1 MLQPKAAPQ
10 PREREMAETT
20 VAEPSV
26 SIVVPVKNEAGNI
39 GPLFDEIAAAM
50 ADRTFEV
57 VVVDDASR
65 DETGVELTAMQ
76 ADRPRLRH
84 LKHVVSCGQSAAL
97 RTGVFYARANL
108 IVTIDGDGQNDPK
121 YLPTLLSAL
130 AKGGPR
136 DGLAAGQ
143 RIDRQATGFKKLQSR
158 VANEVRMMVLD
169 DDTRDTGC
177 RLQAL
182 RRDIYLA
189 LPYFDGMH
197 RFLPALVQR
206 DGYDVVHVDV
216 VDRPRQHGTS
226 NYGMWDRLL
235 VSLLDLAGVWWL
247 TKRRRHIP
255 AVSEVKP
262 DAR

>member
-1 MLQPKAAPQ
+1 
-10 PREREMAETT
+10 MAETT

-39 GPLFDEIAAAM
+39 GPLIDEIAAAM

-57 VVVDDASR
+57 VVVDDGSR
-65 DETGVELTAMQ
+65 DETDAELTAMQ
-76 ADRPRLRH
+76 ADRPWLRH

-97 RTGVFYARANL
+97 RTGVAYARAKL

-121 YLPTLLSAL
+121 YLATLLAAL
-130 AKGGPR
+130 AQGGPR
-136 DGLAAGQ
+136 VGLAAGQ
-143 RIDRQATGFKKLQSR
+143 RVDRQATGFKKLQSR

-177 RLQAL
+177 GLKAL

-235 VSLLDLAGVWWL
+235 ASLLDLAGVWWL
-247 TKRRRHIP
+247 TNRRKHIP

>member
-1 MLQPKAAPQ
+1 
-10 PREREMAETT
+10 MAETT
-20 VAEPSV
+20 VTEPSV

-39 GPLFDEIAAAM
+39 GPLIDEIAAAM

-57 VVVDDASR
+57 VVVDDGSR
-65 DETGVELTAMQ
+65 DETDAELTAMQ
-76 ADRPRLRH
+76 ADRPWLRH

-97 RTGVFYARANL
+97 RTGVAYARANL

-121 YLPTLLSAL
+121 YLATLLTAL
-130 AKGGPR
+130 AQGGPR
-136 DGLAAGQ
+136 VGLAAGQ
-143 RIDRQATGFKKLQSR
+143 RVDRQATGFKKLQSR

-177 RLQAL
+177 GLKAL

-216 VDRPRQHGTS
+216 VDRQRQHGTS

-235 VSLLDLAGVWWL
+235 ASLLDLAGVWWL
-247 TKRRRHIP
+247 TNRRKHIP

>member
-1 MLQPKAAPQ
+1 
-10 PREREMAETT
+10 MAETT

-39 GPLFDEIAAAM
+39 GPLIDEIAAAM

-57 VVVDDASR
+57 VVVDDGSR
-65 DETGVELTAMQ
+65 DETDAELTAMQ
-76 ADRPRLRH
+76 ADRPWLRH

-97 RTGVFYARANL
+97 RTGVAYARANL

-121 YLPTLLSAL
+121 YLATLLTAL
-130 AKGGPR
+130 AQGGPR
-136 DGLAAGQ
+136 VGLAAGQ
-143 RIDRQATGFKKLQSR
+143 RVDRQATGFKKLQSR

-177 RLQAL
+177 GLKAL

-216 VDRPRQHGTS
+216 VDRQRQHGTS

-235 VSLLDLAGVWWL
+235 ASLLDLAGVWWL
-247 TKRRRHIP
+247 TNRRKHIP